1 MRNAT
6 SSDDTRVLY
15 TRVATLCGIVAVIGG
30 LTVLAGW
37 LFNFPRLT
45 DFTFDGITMK
55 ANAASSLSLAGA
67 ALLLLLPAACPRWR
81 LLAGRSLAVVVS
93 LAGFLTF
100 SEHLVGWDLGI
111 DQLLAR
117 TGAAATA
124 RPGRMGPPA
133 STCYTLIGIS
143 LLVMRRRSLRAIV
156 FAQGIPVFVI
166 FLSLLNL
173 TGNMYGATQLYA
185 AALYTGISRQTSLLL
200 IVLSIGMLCA
210 RPDRGLMSVFTS
222 VEPGGVTLR
231 RLIVPSVTV
240 PIIFGWFCIHGISA
254 EWLDVRFG
262 VALFTVSVASAIV
275 IIIWW
280 NSDAI
285 NALSARRRQAELER
299 ERLLESERYARME
312 VERAG
317 RLKDE
322 FLANLSHELRTPLNA
337 IIGWVHLL
345 RTNSADPAML
355 KKGID
360 VIGRNARV
368 QSELIA
374 DLLDMSRIISG
385 KMQLDVQ
392 TVDLHAVIHAAVE
405 AVRLAADQKGVHIQM
420 LLDPLEHLVAG
431 DPARLQQVIWNLV
444 SNAVKFTP
452 PGGSVVV
459 TLVSTK
465 TSVEIKVT
473 DTGQGIAAEF
483 LPHVFDRFRQADAS
497 ITRKKGGLGLGL
509 AIVKELVEL
518 HGGQVSLHSDGVG
531 KGVVAKVTL
540 PVPAQNTARRQD
552 LRPGLAAQLPD
563 QQHQSS
569 LLAGTRIL
577 VVEDESDTR
586 ELILRILSE
595 CGAETSAVATAAD
608 ALRLLRSSQFDLLIS
623 DIGMPETS
631 GYQLI
636 QTIRAE
642 GIDLPAIALTAYARA
657 EDRDHALRAGFQVH
671 VAKPFQPNEV
681 LSEIVNLLA
690 SHSRTRNVVQ

>member
-1 MRNAT
+1 MLNAT
-6 SSDDTRVLY
+6 PSDDTRILY
-15 TRVATLCGIVAVIGG
+15 TRVATLCGIAAIIGG
-30 LTVLAGW
+30 LAVLGGW
-37 LFNFPRLT
+37 LFDLPRLT

-55 ANAASSLSLAGA
+55 ANAALSLSLSGA

-81 LLAGRSLAVVVS
+81 LNAGRSLAVAVS

-111 DQLLAR
+111 DELLAR
-117 TGAAATA
+117 EAPGAVATA

-143 LLVMRRRSLRAIV
+143 LLVMRRQSRRSLV

-173 TGNMYGATQLYA
+173 TGNIYGATQLYA
-185 AALYTGISRQTSLLL
+185 TALYTGISRQTSLLL
-200 IVLSIGMLCA
+200 IVLAIGMLCA
-210 RPDRGLMSVFTS
+210 RPDRGLMAVFTS

-240 PIIFGWFCIHGISA
+240 PIIFGWFCIYGIIA
-254 EWLDVRFG
+254 KWLDVRFG

-280 NSDAI
+280 NSNAI
-285 NALSARRRQAELER
+285 NALSARRRQAEMER
-299 ERLLESERYARME
+299 ERLLESERHARME

-345 RTNSADPAML
+345 RTNSADPVML

-385 KMQLDVQ
+385 KMRLEVQ
-392 TVDLHAVIHAAVE
+392 PVDLHAVIHAAVE
-405 AVRLAADQKGVHIQM
+405 AVRLAADQKGVHIQL
-420 LLDPLEHLVAG
+420 LLDPLGDLVPG

-444 SNAVKFTP
+444 SNAVKFTA
-452 PGGSVVV
+452 PGGSVIV
-459 TLVSTK
+459 TLAK
-465 TSVEIKVT
+465 TEASVDIKVT

-518 HGGQVSLHSDGVG
+518 HGGQVALHSEGVG

-540 PVPAQNTARRQD
+540 PITLQNETREHRRQSVS
-552 LRPGLAAQLPD
+552 PQLPD
-563 QQHQSS
+563 PQQHGS
-569 LLAGTRIL
+569 LLAGARIL
-577 VVEDESDTR
+577 IVEDESDTR
-586 ELILRILSE
+586 ELIHRIVSE
-595 CGAETSAVATAAD
+595 CGAETSAVATAED
-608 ALRLLRSSQFDLLIS
+608 ALRLLRSSRFDLLIS

-642 GIDLPAIALTAYARA
+642 GIDLPALALTAYARA
-657 EDRDHALRAGFQVH
+657 EDRDHALHAGFQVH
-671 VAKPFQPNEV
+671 VAKPFQPNEL

-690 SHSRTRNVVQ
+690 HSRSRKMLQ